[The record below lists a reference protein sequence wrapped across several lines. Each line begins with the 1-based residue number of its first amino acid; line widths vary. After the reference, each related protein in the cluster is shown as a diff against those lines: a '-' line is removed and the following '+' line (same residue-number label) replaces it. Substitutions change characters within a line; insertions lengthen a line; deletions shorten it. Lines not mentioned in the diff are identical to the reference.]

1 MRAQAEATSAA
12 AARLYIV
19 LAALAGFTA
28 ATAARAQRADQN
40 AVTAAQD
47 AFGTSAGNQTIGLYS
62 MMDARG
68 FSPQQAGNL
77 RIEGLYFDLPS
88 TYVNQCLAPGT
99 TMRIGIAAQSY
110 SFPSPTG
117 IADLKLNAPGSMA
130 GASAVLSRGPYQEAG
145 VLIEGQTPLSDH
157 LAVSGCADLTKGF
170 LADFA
175 RRSENVGLA
184 SVVRWR
190 PTGHTEILPFWSYVA
205 GGAHEILPTVYTD
218 GALPPPLFDIRR
230 LATQEFTSQ
239 GWHATTVGVILRETF
254 DTQWSLTAGVFRAIE
269 QDPRIFTEE
278 YLSVLPDRSA
288 DHVLDVTPPVSATSM
303 SGEIRL
309 SRRFGGGVHERKL
322 ELAVRGRRVNRDFGG
337 DGLVDYGTISL
348 EGAPPSVQPAFAT
361 SAVSLDETRQ
371 ADVGVVF
378 EERWKGVGSLG
389 VGFLR
394 SNYRRTII
402 DPGSAPTT
410 GTASPWLS
418 NLRLTVE
425 PTKTLTFYG
434 SFVQGLED
442 AALAPSI
449 ATNRGEPPPAT
460 RTRQVDAGLR
470 YAPAEKVS
478 LVLGAFDIDKV
489 YFNLDTANL
498 YTALGTVRHRGLE
511 SSLNYSD
518 GGLTV
523 VAGGVLLRQHVERR
537 LPEPG
542 ATGFAALGPVP
553 LVLDLNLD
561 YAPPR
566 LHPWAGSIQWTRLS
580 ARVAT
585 ADDRYWL
592 PPLAMLSLGLRY
604 ESRVRRHP
612 LTVRFDAAN
621 VTDARG
627 LRLTQ
632 VGQVIPELG
641 RRFALTIAIDD

>member
-1 MRAQAEATSAA
+1 MRAPAEARSAA

-19 LAALAGFTA
+19 LAVLAGCTA
-28 ATAARAQRADQN
+28 ATPARAQRADQN

-62 MMDARG
+62 MLDARG

-77 RIEGLYFDLPS
+77 RIEGLYFDQPS
-88 TYVNQCLAPGT
+88 TYINQCLAPGT

-117 IADLKLNAPGSMA
+117 IADLKLNSPGSTA
-130 GASAVLSRGPYQEAG
+130 GASAVLSRGPYHEAG
-145 VLIEGQTPLSDH
+145 LLIEGQAPLSDH
-157 LAVSGCADLTKGF
+157 LAVSGCAVLNKRF
-170 LADFA
+170 LADYA
-175 RRSENVGLA
+175 RQSANVGLA

-190 PTGHTEILPFWSYVA
+190 PTEHTEILPFWSYVA

-239 GWHATTVGVILRETF
+239 GWHTTTVGAILREKF
-254 DTQWSLTAGVFRAIE
+254 DAQWSLTAGVFRAIE
-269 QDPRIFTEE
+269 QDPQIFTDE

-288 DHVLDVTPPVSATSM
+288 NHVLDVTPPVSASST

-309 SRRFGGGVHERKL
+309 SRHFGGAVHERKL

-337 DGLVDYGTISL
+337 DAQVPYGSVSL
-348 EGAPPSVQPAFAT
+348 EAGPATVQLPFAT

-389 VGFLR
+389 VGLLR

-402 DPGSAPTT
+402 EPGHAPTT
-410 GTASPWLS
+410 GSASPWLS

-425 PTKTLTFYG
+425 PTKALTLYG

-442 AALAPSI
+442 AALAPTI
-449 ATNRGEPPPAT
+449 ATNPGEPPPAT
-460 RTRQVDAGLR
+460 RTRQVDGGLR
-470 YAPAEKVS
+470 YAPGGKVS
-478 LVLGAFDIDKV
+478 LILGAFDIDKV
-489 YFNLDTANL
+489 YFNLDTSNL
-498 YTALGTVRHRGLE
+498 YTALGTIRHHGLE

-518 GGLTV
+518 DGLTV
-523 VAGGVLLRQHVERR
+523 VAGGVLLRQHIERR
-537 LPEPG
+537 VPEQG

-553 LVLDLNLD
+553 LVLELNAD
-561 YAPPR
+561 YAPAR
-566 LHPWAGSIQWTRLS
+566 WHPWAGSIQWTRLS

-585 ADDRYWL
+585 TDDQYWL

-604 ESRVRRHP
+604 ESKARSHP
-612 LTVRFDAAN
+612 LTVRFDATN

-627 LRLTQ
+627 LHLTQ